1 MFWYG
6 FIFLFII
13 CNGLQSIIQCNFLI
27 KFSAIQSKKVY
38 YFIYITIF
46 YGVYALG
53 MISSVSQNVA
63 TLTGIAILYIF
74 VNKVL
79 KQNHSTSI
87 VISTLAVTANVLVES
102 ITQPM
107 ISLFLSINSIP
118 GIVVNVG
125 MGIIMLLLTYVF
137 LCFFSKRYNLK
148 SNKESKYLLIL
159 VLPLIFIS
167 IVMRTLL
174 QFDFSPIYTNN
185 QISIHAPSTEAYQFI
200 GLALIA
206 FLCICGSLFAYEKVI
221 KYFETEKEKIFL
233 ETQLNLQKNYIQETQ
248 LRYDS
253 TRAFRHDLKNHII
266 ALHGLL
272 ERDEI
277 QRALDYL
284 QHFEISEGMY
294 FPVNTGNTV
303 IDILLSEKLAYA
315 KKTDINVKCD
325 VMISKTV
332 KIDDFDLCAIF
343 SNAVDNA
350 IRACNSIKKGK
361 KVLDIAAKQN
371 RGFFIIDI
379 INNYEYKK
387 VPKGTGI
394 GISTIKM
401 IAQKYLG
408 AVEITDENSFF
419 RISILLPLNE
429 NQKDLL
435 DAASSTIQR

>member
-1 MFWYG
+1 M
-6 FIFLFII
+6 
-13 CNGLQSIIQCNFLI
+13 
-27 KFSAIQSKKVY
+27 
-38 YFIYITIF
+38 IF
-46 YGVYALG
+46 YGVYAVG
-53 MISSVSQNVA
+53 MISPVSQNVA

-87 VISTLAVTANVLVES
+87 VISTLVVTANVLVES
-102 ITQPM
+102 ITQPLL
-107 ISLFLSINSIP
+107 SLLSGIHGIP
-118 GIVVNVG
+118 EIVVNIG
-125 MGIIMLLLTYVF
+125 MGIIMLLLTYAF
-137 LCFFSKRYNLK
+137 LSFFSKRYNLK

-174 QFDFSPIYTNN
+174 QLDFSPTYTNN
-185 QISIHAPSTEAYQFI
+185 QISINAAPSEAYQFI
-200 GLALIA
+200 GLAVIA

-221 KYFETEKEKIFL
+221 KYFETEKEKLFL
-233 ETQLNLQKNYIQETQ
+233 KTQLNLQKNYIQETQ

-272 ERDEI
+272 EKEEI
-277 QRALDYL
+277 PKALDYL
-284 QHFEISEGMY
+284 NHFEISEGIY

-315 KKTDINVKCD
+315 NKTDINVKCD
-325 VMISKTV
+325 VIISKTV
-332 KIDDFDLCAIF
+332 KVDDFDLCTIF

-350 IRACNSIKKGK
+350 IRACNSIIKGEK
-361 KVLDIAAKQN
+361 ILDIAAKQN
-371 RGFFIIDI
+371 REFFIIDI
-379 INNYEYKK
+379 INNYEYGK

-401 IAQKYLG
+401 IAQKYDG
-408 AVEITDENSFF
+408 AVEITDEDSLF
-419 RISILLPLNE
+419 RISILLPLHE
-429 NQKDLL
+429 NQKDLS
-435 DAASSTIQR
+435 DAASSIL